1 VLIGKISTLF
11 GTPAVADSP
20 LGHFFAMIGAD
31 PVIVD
36 KVPSNLTAA
45 MLSVVPMMVLG
56 CLFFLLGAKHLPED
70 MERAR
75 IERGGDEALADGFIA
90 H

>member
-1 VLIGKISTLF
+1 
-11 GTPAVADSP
+11 
-20 LGHFFAMIGAD
+20 MIGAE

-56 CLFFLLGAKHLPED
+56 CIFFLLGARHLPED
-70 MERAR
+70 TERAR
-75 IERGGDEALADGFIA
+75 LERRGDEPFEEGFVM